1 MKKLNVAVVG
11 ASGFTGS
18 EICRLLLQH
27 KNIKKI
33 YPVSRKRKNFLR
45 THPNLMAADLNYIT
59 IKELYKISKN
69 LDCIFLCTKSND
81 SYELTI
87 KLLKGNVK
95 IIDLSGEFRFE
106 DINKYKKAYGKKKI
120 INNFLLKKKIAYGI
134 TELNRKNILK
144 ADIIANPGCYAITA
158 ILSLAPIIQKKF
170 LDIKQPITLNAING
184 TTGAGNNPKIDV
196 THANAT
202 ENILTYNAEGHR
214 HAPEVEDKLQSL
226 FNKKFLIDL
235 NTAHGN
241 FRRGIYLRINLNV
254 KKKHINE
261 ISRDSL
267 IKIFKN
273 FYDKKNKNNQFIQ
286 IIDHKK
292 KLQKNDK
299 EYDLYPSVINVI
311 GSNNCIIGLDYE
323 QELGVIRIVATTD
336 NLIKG
341 AAGSAIQNM
350 NIIFGCEEFESL
362 SKYGIF

>member
-33 YPVSRKRKNFLR
+33 YPVSRERKKFSI
-45 THPNLMAADLNYIT
+45 THPNLLAADLSYIT
-59 IKELYKISKN
+59 IRELYKISKK
-69 LDCIFLCTKSND
+69 LDCVFLCTKSDD
-81 SYELTI
+81 SYDLTA
-87 KLLKGNVK
+87 KLLKKNIK
-95 IIDLSGEFRFE
+95 IIDLSGAFRFE
-106 DINKYKKAYGKKKI
+106 DIKKYKRAYGSVKINKFLMKKK
-120 INNFLLKKKIAYGI
+120 KAYGI
-134 TELNRKNILK
+134 TELNRKNILN

-158 ILSLAPIIQKKF
+158 LLSLAPIIKKDF
-170 LDIKQPITLNAING
+170 LDIKQPISINAING
-184 TTGAGNNPKIDV
+184 TTGAGNSPKVDV

-214 HAPEVEDKLQSL
+214 HAPEIEDKLKSL
-226 FNKKFLIDL
+226 FNKNFLIDL

-241 FRRGIYLRINLNV
+241 FRRGIYLRININI
-254 KKKHINE
+254 KKKYINK
-261 ISRDSL
+261 INRDLL

-286 IIDHKK
+286 ILDYKK
-292 KLQKNDK
+292 KLKKNDK
-299 EYDLYPSVINVI
+299 EYNLYPSIVNVV
-311 GSNNCIIGLDYE
+311 GSNNCLIGLDYDSDI
-323 QELGVIRIVATTD
+323 GIMRIIATTD

-350 NIIFGCEEFESL
+350 NIIFGCEESESL
-362 SKYGIF
+362 PKYGIF